1 LRSAFFVFYCYIC
14 VIELNLLN
22 MKRILA
28 LLTACVLAVA
38 AYAQTAEE
46 IIAKMD
52 AVMEQVDEA
61 NGFRMTMDLKI
72 PLLGTMSTNAWSRG
86 DKMRLEA
93 KMMGKQLITWQ
104 DGETEWTYD
113 AEENTITIEN
123 QDKTKKSE
131 EKENMKMFESA
142 TEGYDVSIAK
152 ENADSWTIKC
162 RKNRSNTNKDDPK
175 NMEIVVAKETF
186 YPMSLSAKVEMVT
199 VTMRNL
205 QFSVSEKDVTFNK
218 ADYPGATIIDKR

>member
-1 LRSAFFVFYCYIC
+1 
-14 VIELNLLN
+14 
-22 MKRILA
+22 MKRFFA

-46 IIAKMD
+46 IVARMD
-52 AVMEQVDEA
+52 AAMEQVSAE

-72 PLLGTMSTNAWSRG
+72 PILGTMSSDAWSLG

-93 KMMGKQLITWQ
+93 NMMGKKCVTWQ
-104 DGETEWTYD
+104 DGQTEWTYD
-113 AEENTITIEN
+113 SSENTITIEH
-123 QDKTKKSE
+123 QDKTKKSD
-131 EKENMKMFESA
+131 EKENMKMFQSA

-152 ENADSWTIKC
+152 ETSSAWTIKC
-162 RKNRSNTNKDDPK
+162 KKNRFNTNKDDPK
-175 NMEIVVAKETF
+175 NMEIVIAKDTY
-186 YPMSLSAKVEMVT
+186 YPMSLSAKVDLVT

-205 QFSVSEKDVTFNK
+205 KFNVTEEEVTFNK

>member
-1 LRSAFFVFYCYIC
+1 
-14 VIELNLLN
+14 
-22 MKRILA
+22 MKRFFA

-52 AVMEQVDEA
+52 AAMEQVEAA

-72 PLLGTMSTNAWSRG
+72 PILGTMSTNAWSRG

-113 AEENTITIEN
+113 AEGTRT
-123 QDKTKKSE
+123 
-131 EKENMKMFESA
+131 
-142 TEGYDVSIAK
+142 
-152 ENADSWTIKC
+152 
-162 RKNRSNTNKDDPK
+162 RPRSPTRRR
-175 NMEIVVAKETF
+175 T
-186 YPMSLSAKVEMVT
+186 
-199 VTMRNL
+199 
-205 QFSVSEKDVTFNK
+205 
-218 ADYPGATIIDKR
+218 

>member
-1 LRSAFFVFYCYIC
+1 
-14 VIELNLLN
+14 

-28 LLTACVLAVA
+28 LMTAFVLAVA

-46 IIAKMD
+46 IIAKMEE
-52 AVMEQVDEA
+52 AMSQVGEE
-61 NGFRMTMDLKI
+61 NGFRMTMDMKI
-72 PLLGTMSTNAWSRG
+72 PILGTMSTNAWSLG
-86 DKMRLEA
+86 NKMRMEA
-93 KMMGKQLITWQ
+93 KMMGKQLITWE

-113 AEENTITIEN
+113 ADENTITIEN
-123 QDKTKKSE
+123 QDKTKKSD
-131 EKENMKMFESA
+131 EKENMKMFQSA

-162 RKNRSNTNKDDPK
+162 KKNRSNTNKDDPK
-175 NMEIVVAKETF
+175 NMEIVVAKGTY
-186 YPMSLSAKVEMVT
+186 YPMSLSAKVDMVT

-218 ADYPGATIIDKR
+218 ADYPTATIIDKRK

>member
-1 LRSAFFVFYCYIC
+1 
-14 VIELNLLN
+14 
-22 MKRILA
+22 MKRFFA

-46 IIAKMD
+46 IVAKMD
-52 AVMEQVDEA
+52 EAMSQVSEE

-72 PLLGTMSTNAWSRG
+72 PILGTMSTNAWTRG
-86 DKMRLEA
+86 DKMRMEA

-123 QDKTKKSE
+123 QDKTKKSD
-131 EKENMKMFESA
+131 EKENMKMFQSA

-152 ENADSWTIKC
+152 ETSSAWTIKC
-162 RKNRSNTNKDDPK
+162 KKNRFNTNKDDPK
-175 NMEIVVAKETF
+175 NMEIVVAKGTY
-186 YPMSLSAKVEMVT
+186 YPMSLSAKVDMVT
-199 VTMRNL
+199 VTLRDL
-205 QFSVSEKDVTFNK
+205 QFNVSEKDVTFNK
-218 ADYPGATIIDKR
+218 ADYPRATIIDKRK

>member
-1 LRSAFFVFYCYIC
+1 
-14 VIELNLLN
+14 

-28 LLTACVLAVA
+28 LLTAFVLAVA

-46 IIAKMD
+46 IVAKMD
-52 AVMEQVDEA
+52 EAMSQVSEE

-72 PLLGTMSTNAWSRG
+72 PILGTMSTNAWTRG
-86 DKMRLEA
+86 DKMRMEA

-113 AEENTITIEN
+113 ADENTITIEN
-123 QDKTKKSE
+123 QDKTKKSD
-131 EKENMKMFESA
+131 EKENMKMFQSA

-162 RKNRSNTNKDDPK
+162 KKNRSNTNKDDPK
-175 NMEIVVAKETF
+175 NMEIVVAKGTY
-186 YPMSLSAKVEMVT
+186 YPMSLSAKVDMVT
-199 VTMRNL
+199 VKLRDL
-205 QFSVSEKDVTFNK
+205 QFNVSEKDVTFNK
-218 ADYPGATIIDKR
+218 ADYPGATIIDKRK

>member
-1 LRSAFFVFYCYIC
+1 
-14 VIELNLLN
+14 
-22 MKRILA
+22 MKRLFV
-28 LLTACVLAVA
+28 LLTACLLAVA

-52 AVMEQVDEA
+52 EAMSQVSEE
-61 NGFRMTMDLKI
+61 NGFRMTMDMKI
-72 PLLGTMSTNAWSRG
+72 PILGTMSTNAWTLG

-93 KMMGKQLITWQ
+93 KMMGKQLITWE

-113 AEENTITIEN
+113 ADENTITIEN
-123 QDKTKKSE
+123 QDKTKKFE
-131 EKENMKMFESA
+131 EKENMKMFQSA

-162 RKNRSNTNKDDPK
+162 KKNRSNTNKDDPK
-175 NMEIVVAKETF
+175 NMELVIAKDTY
-186 YPMSLSAKVEMVT
+186 YPMSLSAKVDLVT

-205 QFSVSEKDVTFNK
+205 KFNVTEEEVTFNK
-218 ADYPGATIIDKR
+218 ADYPGATIIDKRK